1 MPSYRPNAAIILRN
15 SSGEILVC
23 ERSDFW
29 GCWQFP
35 QGGVKKGETLLD
47 ALHREVEEEL
57 GLKPKDYRIL
67 SRKGPY
73 RYLFMNGRK
82 KNGFDGQEQHYFLA
96 ELVNPQT
103 VIRFEGS
110 HEFRAARWLP
120 PASYDL
126 DWIGP
131 MKREVY
137 SSVFRDFFGIEPGIC
152 NRGNSVDLQRQSK
165 ILPRFSCSLLPPSWC
180 CPALSLEESGGPAG
194 TIPMP
199 RKE

>member
-1 MPSYRPNAAIILRN
+1 LLRPNGGARERPTACHWPSQSAKPRWRNARFLLHKLNMPAYRLNAAIILQN
-15 SSGEILVC
+15 SNGEILVC
-23 ERSDFW
+23 ERSDWW

-47 ALHREVEEEL
+47 ALYREVEEEL
-57 GLKPKDYRIL
+57 GLKPTDYRIL
-67 SRKGPY
+67 ASKGPY

-82 KNGFDGQEQHYFLA
+82 KDGFDGQEQHYFLA
-96 ELVNPQT
+96 ELTNPKSA
-103 VIRFEGS
+103 IRFEGS

-137 SSVFRDFFGIEPGIC
+137 ASVFRDFFGIEPQ
-152 NRGNSVDLQRQSK
+152 RLQS
-165 ILPRFSCSLLPPSWC
+165 
-180 CPALSLEESGGPAG
+180 
-194 TIPMP
+194 
-199 RKE
+199 RKFC

>member
-1 MPSYRPNAAIILRN
+1 MHKFNMPAYRPNAAIILQN

-23 ERSDFW
+23 ERSDW
-29 GCWQFP
+29 SGCWQFP

-57 GLKPKDYRIL
+57 GLKPCDYRVL
-67 SRKGPY
+67 SSKGPY

-96 ELVNPQT
+96 ELIAPPGA
-103 VIRFEGS
+103 IRLEGT

-126 DWIGP
+126 RWIGS
-131 MKREVY
+131 MKRDVY
-137 SSVFRDFFGIEPGIC
+137 TRVFRDFFGIEP
-152 NRGNSVDLQRQSK
+152 RDSEL
-165 ILPRFSCSLLPPSWC
+165 
-180 CPALSLEESGGPAG
+180 
-194 TIPMP
+194 
-199 RKE
+199 RKFC

>member
-15 SSGEILVC
+15 SSSEILVC

-35 QGGVKKGETLLD
+35 QGGVKKGETLLE

-137 SSVFRDFFGIEPGIC
+137 SSVFRDFFGIEPG
-152 NRGNSVDLQRQSK
+152 NLRS
-165 ILPRFSCSLLPPSWC
+165 
-180 CPALSLEESGGPAG
+180 
-194 TIPMP
+194 
-199 RKE
+199 RKFC